1 MEMKGKHLKT
11 LLLCLLVPLAAGG
24 IGALLAGGFG
34 GSYEAMYKPVLSPPG
49 WVFPVVWTALY
60 LLMGYASFLVL
71 ASEASMPRKRRA
83 LTVYGVQ
90 LGINMLWPLFF
101 FRLGWYT
108 FAFVWLLALVA
119 AVLLCRMLFRYIE
132 KRAGDLLTPYLI
144 WLFFAAYLNLGVA
157 ILN

>member
-1 MEMKGKHLKT
+1 MKGKNWKT
-11 LLLCLLVPLAAGG
+11 LLLCLVIPLAAGG
-24 IGALLAGGFG
+24 IGALLAGGFS
-34 GSYEAMYKPVLSPPG
+34 GSYEAMYKPLLSPPG
-49 WVFPVVWTALY
+49 WVFPVVWTLLY
-60 LLMGYASFLVL
+60 LLMGYASYLVYI
-71 ASEASMPRKRRA
+71 SEASMPRKHRA

-90 LGINMLWPLFF
+90 LIINLLWPLFF

-108 FAFVWLLALVA
+108 FAFIWLLLLIA

-132 KRAGDLLTPYLI
+132 KRAGDLLLPYLI

>member
-1 MEMKGKHLKT
+1 MKGKNWKT
-11 LLLCLLVPLAAGG
+11 LLLCLVIPLAAGG
-24 IGALLAGGFG
+24 IGALLAGGFS
-34 GSYEAMYKPVLSPPG
+34 GSYEAMYKPLLSPPG
-49 WVFPVVWTALY
+49 WVFPVVWTLLY
-60 LLMGYASFLVL
+60 LLMGYASYLVYI
-71 ASEASMPRKRRA
+71 SEASMPRKRRA

-90 LGINMLWPLFF
+90 LIINLLWPLFF

-108 FAFVWLLALVA
+108 FAFIWLLLLIA

-132 KRAGDLLTPYLI
+132 KRAGDLLLPYLI